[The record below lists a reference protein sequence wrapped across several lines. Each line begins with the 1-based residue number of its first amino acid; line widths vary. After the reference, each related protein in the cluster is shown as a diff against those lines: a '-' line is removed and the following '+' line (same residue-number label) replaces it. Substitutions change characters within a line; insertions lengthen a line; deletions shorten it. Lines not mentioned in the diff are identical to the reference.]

1 MKRTI
6 PLVVVV
12 LALAS
17 CAAGDDGDTAAEPIA
32 TSAPMTVASEPAAV
46 PTAEE
51 KDDGATDA
59 TSTTANEATAT
70 DVPTDESAIP
80 QTRSITVGGVG
91 AEYAP
96 PVRSIVNLAVSVRR
110 PTVEEASQAAA
121 IAAAA
126 VINAV
131 EAAGVPSSGIQT
143 SDFRIDPVYD
153 TFNYQLI
160 TGYQVNLGYN
170 VTFSDVDDVGS
181 VLGEA
186 IAAGG
191 DDVRAYSVRFEPDP
205 AALMDEARTK
215 AWEDV
220 NARAEATAELVGEP
234 LGPVMDVHEKV
245 LITSPQGMVQGGEG
259 DSAAFDIPVAPGV
272 AGVTVL
278 LTVTYAIG
286 E

>member
-1 MKRTI
+1 MKRTF
-6 PLVVVV
+6 PVVV

-17 CAAGDDGDTAAEPIA
+17 CAGGADEDSAAERLA
-32 TSAPMTVASEPAAV
+32 TSAPVTVACEPAAV
-46 PTAEE
+46 STTE
-51 KDDGATDA
+51 DTDNGATDV
-59 TSTTANEATAT
+59 TSSTIANAAPNDEPA
-70 DVPTDESAIP
+70 DESAIT

-121 IAAAA
+121 TAAAA

-131 EAAGVPSSGIQT
+131 ETAGVPSSGIQT

-153 TFNYQLI
+153 TINYQLI

-170 VTFSDVDDVGS
+170 VTFSDIDDVGS

-220 NARAEATAELVGEP
+220 RARAESTAELAGEP